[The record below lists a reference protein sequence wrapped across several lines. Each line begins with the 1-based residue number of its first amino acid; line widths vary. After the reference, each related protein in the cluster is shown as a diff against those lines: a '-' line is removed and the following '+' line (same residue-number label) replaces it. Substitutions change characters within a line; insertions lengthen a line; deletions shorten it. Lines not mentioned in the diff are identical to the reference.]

1 MSGGRI
7 FIYAQDG
14 GGARAIAPVV
24 RTLLKKYPEG
34 VSVITHL
41 FAEEMFREYEFP
53 VEDLS
58 KIAGKVPL
66 TLPVAR
72 RVLEEISP
80 SIVFCTTSNNDQD
93 PSNGEIIRASASLG
107 IPCFAMMDHWKGWS
121 RFHDVDGDWS
131 YLPDVLGVIDER
143 ALTRGL
149 QEGISPER
157 MEIVGHPHLEALAT
171 GGHADRKEL
180 REKLG
185 IEDGNVFVCTLFT
198 QPMREGNGLRPLLE
212 GERLKAV
219 EKILGTLKDR
229 MHRWG
234 REAVIF
240 VRPHPREMALFGD
253 IYESL
258 PFGRLETE
266 TASLELAKV
275 SELVLGLDSMILY
288 EAYCCGRPVL
298 SLRLGKSAG
307 FSDEPDDG
315 FGLWPVA
322 KSLSDLEV
330 FLEELDDDGSIPGA
344 GRMAHA
350 IPTGAVVACERILER
365 LCGENSLFS
374 KELRSLSK

>member
-24 RTLLKKYPEG
+24 RSLLEKYPEG

-41 FAEEMFREYEFP
+41 FAEEIFGKYEFP
-53 VEDLS
+53 VENLS

-66 TLPVAR
+66 TLPAAR

-80 SIVFCTTSNNDQD
+80 SAVFCTTSNNDQD

-107 IPCFAMMDHWKGWS
+107 IPCFAMMDHWKGWP

-157 MEIVGHPHLEALAT
+157 MEIVGHPHLEALAA
-171 GGHADRKEL
+171 GGPADRKEL

-198 QPMREGNGLRPLLE
+198 QPMRGGNGLRPLLE

-229 MHRWG
+229 MDRRG
-234 REAVIF
+234 REALIF

-266 TASLELAKV
+266 TASLELAKA

-298 SLRLGKSAG
+298 SLRLGASAG
-307 FSDEPDDG
+307 FSDEPEDG
-315 FGLWPVA
+315 PELWPVA
-322 KSLSDLEV
+322 NSPFE
-330 FLEELDDDGSIPGA
+330 FEGFMEEFDDEGAIPGA
-344 GRMAHA
+344 GRAAHA
-350 IPTGAVVACERILER
+350 IPTGAVVACERILQR
-365 LCGENSLFS
+365 LCGGNSLFS
-374 KELRSLSK
+374 KELRGAAK